1 MTKTYDR
8 PTIIYAVRRIAY
20 GASGI
25 FDAFEEEEQT
35 LENAIELALEYASED
50 LNDSK
55 LSYYLVAEW
64 HDEEGNVIKTVEY
77 DWNGVPLEKPTDL
90 I

>member
-1 MTKTYDR
+1 MTDDR

-20 GASGI
+20 GASGL
-25 FDAFEEEEQT
+25 FDVYEEEDQT

-50 LNDSK
+50 LNNSTM
-55 LSYYLVAEW
+55 SYYLIAEW

-77 DWNGVPLEKPTDL
+77 DTSGNIITEQDDQ
-90 I
+90 